1 MAYGIVYRVLQPL
14 LVVLVHNRQ
23 TRRPSTGSTEIPDR
37 NDPAFERRALGAE
50 DLSQGADRGLA
61 EPSKAKRNPLR
72 LSKMMIFLHK
82 HSRLRQWTA
91 KFMSEENLLHHAGG
105 SLLVLRA
112 AFGKTTPSLSFLR
125 RKIPTK

>member
-50 DLSQGADRGLA
+50 DLSQGADRGPGRAVQGKKESL
-61 EPSKAKRNPLR
+61 EVKQNDDFPSQALEVKAVD
-72 LSKMMIFLHK
+72 SQIH
-82 HSRLRQWTA
+82 
-91 KFMSEENLLHHAGG
+91 
-105 SLLVLRA
+105 V
-112 AFGKTTPSLSFLR
+112 R
-125 RKIPTK
+125 RKLVAPCRWELVGAEGSFWKDNTFLILP